1 MNGRDGDRR
10 DLIKQVIRQVLNG
23 GKAGVKSIV
32 ALAVVGVIVLGG
44 FIAYRLLV
52 FELIANLR
60 R

>member
-1 MNGRDGDRR
+1 MNGRDGDRH

>member
-52 FELIANLR
+52 FELISNLR